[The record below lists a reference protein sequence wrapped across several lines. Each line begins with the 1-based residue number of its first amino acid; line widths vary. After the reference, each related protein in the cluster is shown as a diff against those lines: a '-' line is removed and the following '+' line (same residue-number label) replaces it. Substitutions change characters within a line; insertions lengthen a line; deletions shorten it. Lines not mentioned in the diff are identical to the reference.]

1 MKTPQDIDRLSA
13 YIDNQLTPAER
24 AALEARLTAEPQLRE
39 MLSDLGLTVRALRAL
54 PAVTPPRSFALT
66 PAQAGA
72 SRQGAARSPWF
83 PALRLATALS
93 ALMLAVVVAGDLGS
107 GLLAMRPAATE
118 EAARAV
124 VTAPVEAPVVGPTAS
139 QTPGAE
145 AAELMPATEE
155 AVSAAGAD
163 TGPAEETPM
172 ASLMMPEGTPT
183 PEASAQREAEPT
195 AGPTEK
201 QLAESTPT
209 AVSAA
214 VSVSEIPPNDSTETQ
229 LAGAGTPP
237 GEEGAQPAS
246 GPTPLRTLELGLAM
260 VTVLLGLGAWL
271 ARRNA

>member
-1 MKTPQDIDRLSA
+1 MKTPQDVDRLSA

-24 AALEARLTAEPQLRE
+24 AALELRLTAEPELRE
-39 MLSDLGLTVRALRAL
+39 MLRDLGLTVRALRAL

-72 SRQGAARSPWF
+72 ARQRSARSPWF

-93 ALMLAVVVAGDLGS
+93 ALVLAVVVAGDLGS

-118 EAARAV
+118 ETAGAV
-124 VTAPVEAPVVGPTAS
+124 VTAPVEAPAAGPTAS

-145 AAELMPATEE
+145 AAEPMPATEE
-155 AVSAAGAD
+155 AISAAGAD

-172 ASLMMPEGTPT
+172 VSLMMPEGTPT
-183 PEASAQREAEPT
+183 PETSAQREAEPT

-209 AVSAA
+209 AVS
-214 VSVSEIPPNDSTETQ
+214 VSEVPPNDSTETQ

-237 GEEGAQPAS
+237 GEEGTQPAG